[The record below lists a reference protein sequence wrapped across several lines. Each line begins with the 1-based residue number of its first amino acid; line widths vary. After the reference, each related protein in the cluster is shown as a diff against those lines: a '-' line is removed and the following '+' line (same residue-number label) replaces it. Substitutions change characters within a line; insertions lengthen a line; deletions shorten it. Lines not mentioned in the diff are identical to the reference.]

1 MGISK
6 LDNAAIR
13 AEIELP
19 ELEEGNPY
27 LFGGTDTRGE
37 RRTKGDRGVGTY

>member
-6 LDNAAIR
+6 LDNAAVR

-19 ELEEGNPY
+19 KVEEGNPC

-37 RRTKGDRGVGTY
+37 RCTKGAGGAAID

>member
-6 LDNAAIR
+6 LDNAAVR
-13 AEIELP
+13 AKIELP
-19 ELEEGNPY
+19 ELEEGKPY

-37 RRTKGDRGVGTY
+37 RRTKGVGGAAID

>member
-13 AEIELP
+13 AEIELL

-27 LFGGTDTRGE
+27 LFVGTDTRGE
-37 RRTKGDRGVGTY
+37 RRTKGAGGAAFD

>member
-6 LDNAAIR
+6 LDNAAVR

-27 LFGGTDTRGE
+27 LFGGTDTRE
-37 RRTKGDRGVGTY
+37 EQRTEGARGVATD